1 MQCLDKSIDSFKKSK
16 MNNKNIPFQT
26 IDLSSVPKTEHKGE
40 TGIAYWQT
48 LQFEGLRIRLVEYSK
63 GYVADHWCTKGH
75 IVHCL
80 EGDFV
85 SELIGGDKFKL
96 TQGMT
101 YVVTD
106 DLSSHRSTTVNGV
119 KLLIIDG
126 DFLKMI

>member
-1 MQCLDKSIDSFKKSK
+1 
-16 MNNKNIPFQT
+16 MNNKNIPFQA
-26 IDLSSVPKTEHKGE
+26 IDWSDIPKTEHKGE

-48 LQFEGLRIRLVEYSK
+48 LQLEGLRIRIVEYSK

-85 SELIGGDKFKL
+85 SELNDGRKYTL
-96 TQGMT
+96 TKGMT

-106 DLSSHRSTTVNGV
+106 ELSSHRSTTVNGV

-126 DFLKMI
+126 DFLKMIND

>member
-1 MQCLDKSIDSFKKSK
+1 
-16 MNNKNIPFQT
+16 MNNKNIPFKT
-26 IDLSSVPKTEHKGE
+26 IDWSDIPKTEHKGE

-48 LQFEGLRIRLVEYSK
+48 LQLPGLRIRLVEYSK

-85 SELIGGDKFKL
+85 SELNDGEKFILSK
-96 TQGMT
+96 GMT

-106 DLSSHRSTTVNGV
+106 DLSSHRSSTVNGV

-126 DFLKMI
+126 DFLKMIK